1 MSIAAAQHDKFM
13 TQVAQ
18 ERRVFSFT
26 DEGQLLIYPT
36 ARGDVIPF
44 WSSRGRLVAIQKR
57 SAKYQQW
64 AITELSLEEFQTRL
78 AQLERERLLVGVNWS
93 GSELTGYNVPVS
105 QLRASLEHA
114 LQQVAGAPSTTSSG

>member
-26 DEGQLLIYPT
+26 DQGQLLIYPT
-36 ARGDVIPF
+36 GRGNVIPF
-44 WSSRGRLVAIQKR
+44 WSSRSRLVAIQKR
-57 SAKYQQW
+57 SAKYRQW
-64 AITELSLEEFQTRL
+64 TITELSLEEFRTRL
-78 AQLERERLLVGVNWS
+78 AQLEREQLLVGVNWS

-105 QLRASLEHA
+105 QLRASLDHA
-114 LQQVAGAPSTTSSG
+114 LLREAGARSAASS